1 MVRLTLKKA
10 ERAFRQAEVEQTRQP
25 REAYSADATSDLS
38 LVIPNVL
45 AHPSRPQ
52 IKVK

>member
-1 MVRLTLKKA
+1 MMRLTLKQA
-10 ERAFRQAEVEQTRQP
+10 ERAFRQAEIEQTRQP
-25 REAYSADATSDLS
+25 REAHSADATGDLS
-38 LVIPNVL
+38 LAIPNVL